1 MEKKENTLVMAPVKT
16 VYLKNEVSEK
26 VMYLDL
32 PYHFD
37 TYSLESDVQNGGV
50 QFKEIEKL
58 THKKR
63 ISRVVALS
71 ADSVEMGLMAV
82 TYLAMHLL
90 VRRQDAGQ
98 VIYADDLPFGAEPVF
113 GEKLPFGAESVF
125 GEKLPFDAEPVFSE
139 KMPFD
144 RMYDIGEASEWEES
158 EMRIPVISYYEISK
172 YLENGRTSAESGGYL
187 MAQARN
193 KITHP
198 PYWKSCRRE
207 PVCVVI
213 HRESADSACLDAIN
227 LFIKNRNVF
236 VLFLEEE
243 HQDYEMLDEIPFSCI
258 DRPHFNALRNNFILS
273 YAADAV
279 EVSFGKNDSLLYYQ
293 NVFRQNIRQRG
304 IKVKK
309 GFSYERVVNLA
320 CSINKFCVCEM
331 LDKII
336 NYTVKDMDESE
347 EIVFRNSTFDFVD
360 HFMRETSGRETEK
373 GKALMEA
380 NLVGLGEI
388 KQQVYDVVNVMKY
401 NQMRR
406 RMNITGSHYHNVHVM
421 LGAPGTAKTT
431 VAKYMGMMMF
441 DEKLLPD
448 NRFICIN
455 GAELKGKYVGH
466 SAPKTKALFENYDVI
481 IIDEAYSIVESD
493 GKTDSFGNE
502 AIAQLIIELEK
513 YSTDKLIIFAGYG
526 GKKLE
531 EKDNRMHAF
540 LEANPG
546 IKSRITTTFYFD
558 SYSAD
563 EMAQIFARIAK
574 ISNYK
579 LKAGTEQVV
588 KDFFEKRVHDKDFGN
603 GREARA
609 LLENAAV
616 FAARRIMA
624 QNKESYTRRE
634 LTTLTLEDVK
644 AAVEKMDQGFGIRRK
659 DAKQI
664 GFTR

>member
-1 MEKKENTLVMAPVKT
+1 MEEKKKILVKAPVKT

-26 VMYLDL
+26 VTYLEL
-32 PYHFD
+32 PYRFD
-37 TYSLESDVQNGGV
+37 TYSPETDVKNGGV
-50 QFKEIEKL
+50 QFREIVEL

-71 ADSVEMGLMAV
+71 ADSQEMGLMAV
-82 TYLAMHLL
+82 AYLAMHLL
-90 VRRQDAGQ
+90 VRRRDAGN
-98 VIYADDLPFGAEPVF
+98 VLFDDGLLLDGEPV
-113 GEKLPFGAESVF
+113 V
-125 GEKLPFDAEPVFSE
+125 SE
-139 KMPFD
+139 EMPFD
-144 RMYDIGEASEWEES
+144 MVYDIEEASKWEES
-158 EMRIPVISYYEISK
+158 EMRIPVIHYYEITK
-172 YLENGRTSAESGGYL
+172 FLENSTNASENGGFL
-187 MAQARN
+187 MAQVRN
-193 KITHP
+193 KAKHP
-198 PYWKSCRRE
+198 PYWQSCRRE
-207 PVCVVI
+207 HVCVVV
-213 HRESADSACLDAIN
+213 HRESLDRDCLDALS
-227 LFIKNRNVF
+227 LFAKNRNVF
-236 VLFLEEE
+236 VLFLEDGS
-243 HQDYEMLDEIPFSCI
+243 QDYYEMSEIPFCCM
-258 DRPHFNALRNNFILS
+258 DRTHFIALRNNFILS
-273 YAADAV
+273 YTADAV

-293 NVFRQNIRQRG
+293 NVLKQNIRQRG
-304 IKVKK
+304 IKVKR

-320 CSINKFCVCEM
+320 SSVDKSSVCEM

-336 NYTVKDMDESE
+336 NYAMKDVDGSE
-347 EIVFRNSTFDFVD
+347 DIIFQNSTFDFVD
-360 HFMRETSGRETEK
+360 HFMREVSGRETEK
-373 GKALMEA
+373 GRALMES
-380 NLVGLGEI
+380 NLVGIEEI

-401 NQMRR
+401 NQMRG
-406 RMNITGSHYHNVHVM
+406 RMNITGSYYHNVHVM

-455 GAELKGKYVGH
+455 GAELKGMYVGH

-513 YSTDKLIIFAGYG
+513 HSTDKLVIFAGYG

-531 EKDNRMHAF
+531 EKDNRMQAF
-540 LEANPG
+540 LDANPG

-563 EMAQIFARIAK
+563 EMVQIFTRIAK

-579 LKAGTEQVV
+579 LKSGTEKVV

-609 LLENAAV
+609 LLENAAL
-616 FAARRIMA
+616 FAARRTMT
-624 QNKESYTRRE
+624 QNKESYTRSE

-644 AAVEKMDQGFGIRRK
+644 AAAEKMDQGFGIRRK
-659 DAKQI
+659 EARKI